1 MAAEPARRGPSGRTG
16 SPSPDGHGTPAGRPV
31 VVFDLDGVVVWTE
44 HLWEES
50 WEVYCRRHGA
60 PWTRDDTLRVQ
71 GMSSPEWSRDVA
83 GRIHSRTGA
92 RVDPEHVYESCVAH
106 MRDALLAGR
115 GPLLP
120 GARDLLTDTAAATV
134 IGLASSA
141 ARPVIDTVLEREGL
155 AGLFAATV
163 SSEEVARGKPSPD
176 VYTEALR
183 RLGVPPAT
191 AVPLAVEDSANG
203 IRAADAARMRVVAL
217 PNRDYPPGEDALA
230 LAEHVAADHDD
241 ARAYLRSALEA
252 VP

>member
-1 MAAEPARRGPSGRTG
+1 MTAEPGRAGPDDRSGPS
-16 SPSPDGHGTPAGRPV
+16 RPV
-31 VVFDLDGVVVWTE
+31 VVFDLDGVVVQTE

-50 WEVYCRRHGA
+50 WAAYCRRRGT

-83 GRIHSRTGA
+83 DRVRLHTGA
-92 RVDPEHVYESCVAH
+92 RVEPAHAYESCVAH

-120 GARDLLTDTAAATV
+120 GARDLLADTAAAAV

-155 AGLFAATV
+155 AGLFTATV

-183 RLGVPPAT
+183 RLGVPPAS

-203 IRAADAARMRVVAL
+203 IRAASAAHMRVVAI
-217 PNRDYPPGEDALA
+217 PNRDYPPGDEALA
-230 LAEHVAADHDD
+230 LADHVASDHDD
-241 ARAYLRSALEA
+241 ARAYLRSVLDAT
-252 VP
+252 P